1 MKRIA
6 FVVLALCGF
15 AGIAVAA
22 VNDPPP
28 PWAFPV
34 NPNGETPDTVN
45 PNKIERIPGSS
56 VTYTH
61 AQTNS
66 DYLSLDWFPKEHPAL
81 PPIVAFGHEAKK
93 IWACSLCHGAVGEG
107 GSESAA
113 LTGLPAGYIIQQVE
127 EFRSGRRKAAEAK
140 MDPPHGMEDEAKNVS
155 DADVKAAAAYFSQL
169 TFKSHVQVIEADVA
183 PKATPQSVGVMA
195 KAPGGGTEPLGRR
208 IVEIPDDI
216 RNWGMSNPH
225 MQYLAY
231 VPKGSIRRGAA
242 LVTSGDGAAPCAT
255 CHGLALRGTSVA
267 PPLAGRSPSYIVRQL
282 YDIQYGT
289 RRGPAVALMQPEV
302 AHMTADDRIAIA
314 AYVAS
319 LKP

>member
-6 FVVLALCGF
+6 FSLLAMCGL

-34 NPNGETPDTVN
+34 NPGGESSGAEN
-45 PNKIERIPGSS
+45 PNKVERVDGSN
-56 VTYTH
+56 VTYTD
-61 AQTNS
+61 AQTDS
-66 DYLSLDWFPKEHPAL
+66 HYLSLDWFPKEHPA
-81 PPIVAFGHEAKK
+81 PPTIVATGHQAQK
-93 IWACSLCHGAVGEG
+93 IWACSVCHDVTGQG

-113 LTGLPAGYIIQQVE
+113 LTGLPASYIIEQVK
-127 EFRSGRRKAAEAK
+127 EFRSGRRKAAEPK
-140 MDPPHGMEDEAKNVS
+140 MIPPHGMEGEARTVS

-169 TFKSHVQVIEADVA
+169 VFKPRIHVIETDVA
-183 PKATPQSVGVMA
+183 PKATAQSVGIMA
-195 KAPGGGTEPLGRR
+195 KAPGGGTEPLGHR

-216 RNWGMSNPH
+216 RNWELSNTH
-225 MQYLAY
+225 MQYFAY
-231 VPKGSIRRGAA
+231 VPKGSIARGAA
-242 LVTSGDGAAPCAT
+242 LVASGNGAAPCAT
-255 CHGLALRGTSVA
+255 CHGAGLRGTATA

-289 RRGPAVALMQPEV
+289 RRGPTVELMLPEV
-302 AHMTADDRIAIA
+302 ARITADDRIAIA
-314 AYVAS
+314 AYIAS